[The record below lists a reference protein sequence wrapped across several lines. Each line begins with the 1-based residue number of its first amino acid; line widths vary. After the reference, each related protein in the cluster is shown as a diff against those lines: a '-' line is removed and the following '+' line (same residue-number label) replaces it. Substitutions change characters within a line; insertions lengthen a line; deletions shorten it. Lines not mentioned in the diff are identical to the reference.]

1 MRKKTEQNVSSA
13 CKQYRFLNNVFPL
26 ILYIMERKSNTVSHI
41 PSTSDPAA
49 VELVESAI
57 ELLAA
62 KSSESLS
69 KEQAAE
75 P

>member
-1 MRKKTEQNVSSA
+1 
-13 CKQYRFLNNVFPL
+13 
-26 ILYIMERKSNTVSHI
+26 MERKSNTVSHI